1 LIHRYTTVQSD
12 SEQTKRT
19 YISAATEAHAL
30 FHICTLN
37 PLKDILLSY
46 ALGSSPILCARAP
59 VHGSTGVSMIIL
71 RCLRSSSCLCDVW
84 QAALGANVVTAIQF
98 LLQRAGENA
107 SSVLR
112 LDTAGAQRPSKFVAG
127 MLSGSPLPHC
137 PIRSMSRLGG
147 APAKRADVDVGRRG
161 AVGGRHPSSLMLGIL

>member
-1 LIHRYTTVQSD
+1 MICIRCTDLINRYTTVQSD
-12 SEQTKRT
+12 SEQTKHT
-19 YISAATEAHAL
+19 YISAATEAHVL
-30 FHICTLN
+30 FQICTLN

-46 ALGSSPILCARAP
+46 ALGSSPIQCARAP

-71 RCLRSSSCLCDVW
+71 RCLRSISCFCVVW

-112 LDTAGAQRPSKFVAG
+112 LDTAGAAVQARCGYARRLPTAALSHPLDVAAW
-127 MLSGSPLPHC
+127 
-137 PIRSMSRLGG
+137 R
-147 APAKRADVDVGRRG
+147 RACQ
-161 AVGGRHPSSLMLGIL
+161 AGGRGCGPAWRRRWRI